1 MSQNEMKLGSQKE
14 WFIIVVIIIDS
25 LWVKLIVF
33 GLTTKKYHFIFC
45 HFYKAGLFSIVWL
58 VKLRHADKFHW
69 QIFLILSNYSCIPHN
84 WTFLPFIKR
93 NIHSV
98 FFFFF
103 FTFIIWWTL
112 SQLVVSFACFIM
124 WSCSSLTLIPCVQCV
139 CVCMC
144 EAEHVSFLFS
154 PLSQSSLDHTEF
166 KRCGPFDPYINAKV
180 CTHDLWPARFTSICH
195 AWVCLVS
202 VGTVSL
208 HSFSCL
214 WLII

>member
-1 MSQNEMKLGSQKE
+1 MLVNFIVKYF
-14 WFIIVVIIIDS
+14 WFCLIIVV
-25 LWVKLIVF
+25 F
-33 GLTTKKYHFIFC
+33 LTTELFCLSSKEIFIQC
-45 HFYKAGLFSIVWL
+45 FS
-58 VKLRHADKFHW
+58 
-69 QIFLILSNYSCIPHN
+69 
-84 WTFLPFIKR
+84 
-93 NIHSV
+93 
-98 FFFFF
+98 FFF

-144 EAEHVSFLFS
+144 EAEHVSFLFF